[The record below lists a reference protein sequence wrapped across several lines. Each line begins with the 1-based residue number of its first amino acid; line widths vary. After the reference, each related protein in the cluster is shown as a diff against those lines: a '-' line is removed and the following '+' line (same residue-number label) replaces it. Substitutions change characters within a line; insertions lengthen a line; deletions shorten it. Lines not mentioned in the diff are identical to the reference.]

1 MFPEVAAYLDTGRLR
16 ALGQALQ
23 ARQGQ
28 LRRSRLVQARH
39 WLKRETLRR
48 L

>member
-1 MFPEVAAYLDTGRLR
+1 MFPEAGAYLDAGQLQ

-23 ARQGQ
+23 TRQAQ